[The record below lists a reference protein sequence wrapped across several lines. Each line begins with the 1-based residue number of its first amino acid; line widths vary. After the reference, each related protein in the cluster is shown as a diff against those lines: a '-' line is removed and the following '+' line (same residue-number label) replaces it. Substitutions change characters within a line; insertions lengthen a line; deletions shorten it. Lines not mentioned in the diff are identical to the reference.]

1 MKINT
6 KQYARA
12 LYELTKEKSE
22 KDVDV
27 VIKKFVNDLKKNGM
41 LDKVEEIIGKFTE
54 IYNHKNGIIK
64 AKVFVKDVLTPEE
77 AKRIEQFVKEEYGA
91 KEVELTVVKDDK
103 LKGGIKIIV
112 GEDILDRSISGK
124 LTKLRGALV

>member
-27 VIKKFVNDLKKNGM
+27 VIKKFVNDLKKIGM
-41 LDKVEEIIGKFTE
+41 LDKVEEIFG
-54 IYNHKNGIIK
+54 
-64 AKVFVKDVLTPEE
+64 
-77 AKRIEQFVKEEYGA
+77 
-91 KEVELTVVKDDK
+91 
-103 LKGGIKIIV
+103 
-112 GEDILDRSISGK
+112 
-124 LTKLRGALV
+124 